1 MVSLA
6 LENLIG
12 ASLAHPELSLRSPP
26 IPIRPELTLLDDGDL
41 GVEVVE
47 VDVEG
52 KALAFLGHSSRA
64 RCGIGSSEAEGEI
77 KDEGAIE
84 VAGLG
89 EGALEASQV
98 VRHGLAAVSSA
109 EVGEV
114 GTMGELGAGKR
125 GRRRR
130 GDGGVGG
137 AAARLAGVGAGV
149 GESESERARQAMSQ
163 EADGGSPVT
172 GRPKRAKWTAG
183 KASMALRIMR
193 WKRRGSAQSSGELG
207 SQLCSWGF
215 WSARVAAACGEM
227 EMGRRRSVTRRTSRR
242 RSAVAAGTEGER
254 KEPRPSSGRLG
265 SIAATN
271 APRRRF
277 PRERERR

>member
-1 MVSLA
+1 
-6 LENLIG
+6 
-12 ASLAHPELSLRSPP
+12 
-26 IPIRPELTLLDDGDL
+26 
-41 GVEVVE
+41 
-47 VDVEG
+47 
-52 KALAFLGHSSRA
+52 
-64 RCGIGSSEAEGEI
+64 
-77 KDEGAIE
+77 
-84 VAGLG
+84 
-89 EGALEASQV
+89 
-98 VRHGLAAVSSA
+98 
-109 EVGEV
+109 
-114 GTMGELGAGKR
+114 MGESGAGKR

-130 GDGGVGG
+130 GYGGVGG

-149 GESESERARQAMSQ
+149 VLADGEDGVGAGVGVAGDGEAAVGESESERARQAMSQ
-163 EADGGSPVT
+163 DADGGSPGT

-193 WKRRGSAQSSGELG
+193 WNRRGSAQSSGELG

-215 WSARVAAACGEM
+215 WSARVGAACGEM

-277 PRERERR
+277 PRGRERR